1 MSHANTLTPEQKQVA
16 NADISQQTLVTA
28 GPGTGKTHTLLAR
41 LGYLSEQGVAM
52 SSEVLV
58 LSFSRAAVRVIR
70 ERVRGGSEDNAD
82 IAFVSAATFD
92 SFATQLLARFDPDGV
107 WTTEIYDGRIK
118 AAIALLEGAE
128 GAEAR
133 EMVAGYA
140 HILIDELQDL
150 VGVRD
155 RLVRAILGAAQGG
168 WTLFGDPAQA
178 IYNFSLEGSER
189 TQGSGA
195 LYDWLRSQF
204 ADTMQTVELSH
215 NHRATSPGAKQ
226 LAEKLSPLGAQ
237 LRALSPDYNAAR
249 DDLETQIADLKS
261 LGELKMETTQ
271 AALRAPI
278 ASAILCR
285 TNGQALML
293 SRYLRE
299 KGVAHHLRRG
309 ATERALPSWIAH
321 IVSDWDGETMARA
334 SFEELCAQRLPN
346 ADAGELFRALRRFC
360 PGQGRA
366 TVDVAGLGR
375 RIREGNLPDEL
386 CEQGDHALTISTIHR
401 AKGLEFDRVLMVW
414 SRDDWRLE
422 TDDENSEFALPEEC
436 RTLFVAMTRPRKF
449 LLRLPMLEHKGRLRK
464 HRGSNRWTRKY
475 QKWKVGDI
483 EVRGDD
489 SHALEPAGAHIE
501 IYDARAA
508 QERLLRAKIGETV
521 NLRLKRS
528 NDAEGAPRVFYV
540 IEQDGQT
547 LGVTNE
553 AFGRDLHGVLK
564 INRGWEINWPQSI
577 EGLILE
583 GVDSVAGQPATSVK
597 HGLGSHGIW
606 LRARVS
612 GLGRLVMGRNP

>member
-1 MSHANTLTPEQKQVA
+1 MSHVKSLTGEQSRVA

-41 LGYLSEQGVAM
+41 LEHLSQQGIAM

-70 ERVRGGSEDNAD
+70 ERVRGGSEDNPD

-92 SFATQLLARFDPDGV
+92 SFATQLLARFDPYGA
-107 WTTEIYDGRIK
+107 WTTEIYDKRIE
-118 AAIALLEGAE
+118 AAIELLEGAE
-128 GAEAR
+128 GDEAR
-133 EMVAGYA
+133 EMVAGYT

-155 RLVRAILGAAQGG
+155 RLVRAVLVAARGG

-178 IYNFSLEGSER
+178 IYNFSLDDCAR
-189 TQGSGA
+189 AQGSGA
-195 LYDWLRSQF
+195 LYAWLRSQF

-226 LAEKLSPLGAQ
+226 LAECLSPLGAS
-237 LRALSPDYNAAR
+237 LRATSPDYNAIR
-249 DDLETQIADLKS
+249 DDLETQIAALKS
-261 LGELKMETTQ
+261 LGELRMETTH
-271 AALRAPI
+271 AALRAPF

-285 TNGQALML
+285 TNGQALIL

-299 KGVAHHLRRG
+299 KGVPHHLRRG

-321 IVSDWDGETMARA
+321 LVCDWDGDTMARA
-334 SFEELCAQRLPN
+334 SFDELCAERLPD
-346 ADAGELFRALRRFC
+346 ADASELFRALRRFC

-401 AKGLEFDRVLMVW
+401 AKGLEFDRVLMTW
-414 SRDDWRLE
+414 SREDWRLE
-422 TDDENSEFALPEEC
+422 TDDENSEFALAEEC
-436 RTLFVAMTRPRKF
+436 RALFVAMTRPRKF
-449 LLRLPMLEHKGRLRK
+449 LLRLPMLEHQGFLWK
-464 HRGSNRWTRKY
+464 HRGSNRWTRKFSRC
-475 QKWKVGDI
+475 KVGDI

-501 IYDARAA
+501 KFDVRAA
-508 QERLLRAKIGETV
+508 QERLLTAKVGEAVT
-521 NLRLKRS
+521 LRLKRTH
-528 NDAEGAPRVFYV
+528 NAEGAPRVFYV
-540 IEQDGQT
+540 IEQDGQP

-553 AFGRDLHGVLK
+553 AFGRELGGVLK
-564 INRGWEINWPQSI
+564 IGRNWEVTWPGNI

-583 GVDSVAGQPATSVK
+583 GIDSVAGLPATSIK
-597 HGLGSHGIW
+597 HGLGLHGIW

-612 GLGRLVMGRNP
+612 GLGRLIFSST